1 VVRHKSFIIGCGK
14 IAGVYDN
21 LDDQFVYSH
30 AAAYTKHKHVDIV
43 GCWDLKIKNSSKL
56 SEKYKID
63 AYDCSYID
71 AIKITKP
78 DIVSICT
85 PEKTHFEFVMSIL
98 ESDFIPKIIFLEKP
112 VCSNENQLNSLINAS
127 NFKDVKIVINH
138 SRRFDDFHKN
148 LKKSIKDDLFG
159 KLIKTDV
166 IYYGGWQHNGTH
178 AIDTLQFLFDDEIEF
193 EALINSYE
201 SQYEN
206 DPNLDFK
213 CRFKKNQSLIFLTTM
228 DEKYYQLFEFDF
240 KFENARI
247 RIEDFGSRLCYEAM
261 VINGMQERVL
271 VKSNYPIS
279 MQSTL
284 SPMQSAVKKIV
295 EHLESNISLDGHL
308 INDATKTMS
317 TIWKGAKWAN

>member
-1 VVRHKSFIIGCGK
+1 
-14 IAGVYDN
+14 
-21 LDDQFVYSH
+21 
-30 AAAYTKHKHVDIV
+30 
-43 GCWDLKIKNSSKL
+43 
-56 SEKYKID
+56 
-63 AYDCSYID
+63 
-71 AIKITKP
+71 
-78 DIVSICT
+78 
-85 PEKTHFEFVMSIL
+85 
-98 ESDFIPKIIFLEKP
+98 
-112 VCSNENQLNSLINAS
+112 
-127 NFKDVKIVINH
+127 
-138 SRRFDDFHKN
+138 
-148 LKKSIKDDLFG
+148 
-159 KLIKTDV
+159 
-166 IYYGGWQHNGTH
+166 
-178 AIDTLQFLFDDEIEF
+178 
-193 EALINSYE
+193 
-201 SQYEN
+201 
-206 DPNLDFK
+206 
-213 CRFKKNQSLIFLTTM
+213 M